1 MRAARSVASFLA
13 ALLLVGCVVF
23 LTARPEVHN
32 WICVLQNGWGL
43 DTYETVGVGSSGM
56 AAAVDW
62 TGEEARLI
70 CFTAQGEQLGNWSVR
85 LPQEEAG
92 GTVSSIYPVRAD
104 LAFLAVYDE
113 NGQHLTLYRIEAGG
127 QVERLL
133 RETCRGAS
141 SAERRAGTRLYGF
154 SQDGGE
160 ISFACISEGE
170 VRAYRFPAEGG
181 GIEQTAQEEA
191 GEDVS
196 GATVLPDGTLAL
208 GGDGWLTLDGETAAA
223 DLSGQ
228 TVAQLTRT
236 GSGLYYVDTTAFRI
250 WYTDLTGAGARQV
263 LSLPET
269 VSGHQL
275 TALALTDRG
284 GALALL
290 DGHTLHYVD
299 ESGTE
304 DWTALLYQS
313 RAAAGIK
320 LAGGT
325 LGVLLAASLLWY
337 LACGARRGRMPLA
350 AHWGGMLVVV
360 ALAIT
365 LVLQEALLRPE
376 GRRSAL
382 NSNRTVVEG
391 VVQLALIS
399 SDLTQADLPRQLAQV
414 LEVGGRYH
422 NVKVSVA
429 RQSGKV
435 WLTQA
440 GTFAAMEEGFD
451 PSLADLA
458 LVAGSAAGLENDIFQ
473 YALSQ
478 GEWVLLLTMEI
489 GAQED
494 PGLAGGVA
502 AGIALVTAVA
512 VLALLLVNW
521 DIRRLARG
529 MECLSEGRRSGQFRL
544 PTGDELEGMAS
555 TLNSL
560 AASLERGDRERETLA
575 QSYRRFVP
583 EPVLGLLGKQSI
595 LEVDKNTFA
604 SRRMVVMMV
613 WFTFPDPVYS
623 GANSRLLFDSVNRV
637 IERTASIATQKGGTV
652 FNFAYN
658 GYDVV
663 MEEDLRQMVS
673 TAVAIQQE
681 VLALNELRGQ
691 EKLPAVS
698 LRIALDVG
706 DVLVGVVG
714 DSTQLE
720 PTIISSSFSTVREL
734 INLCGRLEAG
744 ILCTEAVIAGAEGY
758 GNRYLGKCWMGQTP
772 VRVYEIF
779 DGDPYG
785 VRKGKESTVR
795 QFSRGVLQLYS
806 GDTAEAKRIFL
817 ELAHDNPGDG
827 SVRYYLYLADRL
839 EEHPDQPCGLN
850 GD

>member
-1 MRAARSVASFLA
+1 MFLA
-13 ALLLVGCVVF
+13 ARPALL
-23 LTARPEVHN
+23 N
-32 WICVLQNGWGL
+32 WIHVVRKDVGL
-43 DTYETVGVGSSGM
+43 DTYEMVGVGSGGV

-62 TGEEARLI
+62 EGEEVRLT
-70 CFTAQGEQLGNWSVR
+70 CFTDQGERLESWSVR

-92 GTVSSIYPVRAD
+92 GTVSAVYPVGTD

-113 NGQHLTLYRIEAGG
+113 NGQYLTLYRAEAGG

-133 RETCRGAS
+133 REACRGTS
-141 SAERRAGTRLYGF
+141 SAERRERTRLYGF
-154 SQDGGE
+154 SQDGDAV
-160 ISFACISEGE
+160 SFALLSAGE
-170 VRAYRFPAEGG
+170 VWAYRCPVEGG
-181 GIEQTAQEEA
+181 GVERTDWQEA
-191 GEDVS
+191 GDAS
-196 GATVLPDGTLAL
+196 SATVLPDGTLAL
-208 GGDGWLTLDGETAAA
+208 GGAGWLTLDGEAAAA
-223 DLSGQ
+223 DFSGQ

-236 GSGLYYVDTTAFRI
+236 GSGLYYVDTVAFQI
-250 WYTDLTGAGARQV
+250 WYADLTGAGARRV
-263 LSLPET
+263 LPLAET
-269 VSGHQL
+269 VGADRL
-275 TALALTDRG
+275 TALALTAWG
-284 GALALL
+284 GALILL
-290 DGHTLHYVD
+290 DGRTLHYVD
-299 ESGTE
+299 ESGVE
-304 DWTALLYQS
+304 DWTVLLFGS
-313 RAAAGIK
+313 KSAAWIK
-320 LAGGT
+320 LAGVA
-325 LGVLLAASLLWY
+325 LGVVLAAALLWY
-337 LACGARRGRMPLA
+337 LACGARRGRMPLVVY
-350 AHWGGMLVVV
+350 WGGMLIVL
-360 ALAIT
+360 ALAVT
-365 LVLQEALLRPE
+365 LALQEAVLRPAS
-376 GRRSAL
+376 RRAAL
-382 NSNRTVVEG
+382 SSDRAAVEG
-391 VVQLALIS
+391 VVQLALTS
-399 SDLTQADLPRQLAQV
+399 SELTAAELPGRLAQV
-414 LEVGGRYH
+414 LEAGERYR

-429 RQSGKV
+429 RQREGV
-435 WLTQA
+435 WLTQEE
-440 GTFAAMEEGFD
+440 TFAAAEEGFH
-451 PSLADLA
+451 PALAALA
-458 LVAGSAAGLENDIFQ
+458 LVAESAAYLENDTFQ
-473 YALSQ
+473 YALAR
-478 GEWVLLLTMEI
+478 GEWVLLLTIEI
-489 GAQED
+489 TGQERFA
-494 PGLAGGVA
+494 LAGGVA

-529 MECLSEGRRSGQFRL
+529 MEHLSEGRRSRRL
-544 PTGDELEGMAS
+544 RLSTGDELEGMAS

-560 AASLERGDRERETLA
+560 ADSLERGDRERETLA

-637 IERTASIATQKGGTV
+637 IERTASIAAQKGGTV

-681 VLALNELRGQ
+681 VLALNDLRGQ
-691 EKLPAVS
+691 EQLPAVS

-714 DSTQLE
+714 DSAQLE

-758 GNRYLGKCWMGQTP
+758 GSRYLGKCWMGQAP

-795 QFSRGVLQLYS
+795 QFSQGVLRLYS
-806 GDTAEAKRIFL
+806 GDTAQAKRIFL

-827 SVRYYLYLADRL
+827 GVRYYLYLADRL

-850 GD
+850 ED